1 MARNDKPKS
10 VRCSFCGK
18 AQENVRKIVAG
29 PGVYICD
36 ECVELC
42 NSIIE
47 AELYDDEKSGY
58 TLNELNNLPT
68 PQEIKDILDDYVIG
82 QDEAKRTLSV
92 AVYNHY
98 KRIAHEETNKK
109 DDDVEIQKSNI
120 LLLGPTGCGK
130 TLLAR
135 TLAKI
140 LRVPFTIADATTLTE
155 AGYVGEDVEN
165 ILLKL
170 IQAADGDIEKA
181 EKGIIY
187 IDEID
192 KIARKSENVSITR
205 DVSGEGVQQALLKII
220 EGTVASVPPQG
231 GRKHPN
237 QELIQIN
244 TENIFII
251 CGGAFEGLENI
262 IKERTGEKEIGFG
275 KRVQTKKEVD
285 KYEVFKE
292 LLPQDLLKFGLI
304 PEFIGRLPI
313 VATLRDLDKETL
325 VKILQEPKNSL
336 VKQYQKLFEIDG
348 VELVFEK
355 EALEAIV
362 DKAIE
367 RKTGA
372 RGLRSIIEEIMR
384 DIMFDI
390 PSKPNIE
397 KCIITKETV
406 LGTQGPKVIEVKEEN
421 IKKPIIKKKRQTP
434 QKDEKE
440 TA

>member
-1 MARNDKPKS
+1 MANDKPRS

-47 AELYDDEKSGY
+47 AELYEDEKAGY

-68 PQEIKDILDDYVIG
+68 PQEIKNILDDYVIG

-98 KRIAHEETNKK
+98 KRIAHEESNKK
-109 DDDVEIQKSNI
+109 EDDDVEIQKSNI

-140 LRVPFTIADATTLTE
+140 LKVPFTIADATTLTE

-244 TENIFII
+244 TENILII

-275 KRVQTKKEVD
+275 KRMQTKKDED

-348 VELVFEK
+348 VELVFER

-390 PSKPNIE
+390 PSNPNIE
-397 KCIITKETV
+397 KCIITKDTV
-406 LGTQGPKVIEVKEEN
+406 LRTAGPKIIEGKRDD

-434 QKDEKE
+434 EGSEKE